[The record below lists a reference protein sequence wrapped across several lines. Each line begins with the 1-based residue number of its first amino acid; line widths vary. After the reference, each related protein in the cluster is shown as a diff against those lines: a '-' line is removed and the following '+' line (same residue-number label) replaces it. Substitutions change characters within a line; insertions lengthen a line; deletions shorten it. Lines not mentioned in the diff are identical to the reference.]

1 MNPYVLQLRNAWGD
15 GIISVGGEGNSL
27 YAREQGGGDAHE
39 MESCLP
45 LNCWL
50 LAPRDASLAAAGKW
64 PYWLS
69 GREGPDET
77 APPVPPGPPPG
88 PAAARSQ
95 FNPS

>member
-1 MNPYVLQLRNAWGD
+1 MRNVWD
-15 GIISVGGEGNSL
+15 GIISVGGEAPRCN
-27 YAREQGGGDAHE
+27 AREQGGGDAHE

-50 LAPRDASLAAAGKW
+50 RLAPRDASLAAAGKW

-69 GREGPDET
+69 GREGPGAT